1 MRPPRTIV
9 ANRFEIH
16 GAIGHGGMGTVY
28 LARDLETDTQVAIKT
43 LHQVAP
49 AAQLRLKQE
58 FRALSDVLHANLVR
72 LHELFIDPE
81 REDVYGC
88 FFSMEYVPGRHV
100 LDRLLRRPERP
111 AASATW
117 AGDQPPSIEDPAG
130 DPARRPPLLSLPPTS
145 STADPEELAS
155 TFTQIA
161 QAVDALH
168 RSGKLHRD
176 LKSANVLL
184 TPEGRAV
191 VLDFGLVMPTGADG
205 DATGPVA
212 GTPTAMAPEQMRGEH
227 VGPAAD
233 WYAVGVLLYEALCGV
248 PPFEGDFDAMLA
260 AKSAG
265 RYTPLPASVDPALA
279 DLCDALLQVNPARRP
294 GLARIEQVLS
304 PRTARRPERR
314 ASTRDAFIGRFPERS
329 ILRDAWARA
338 CAGETV
344 AVIVRGRSGIG
355 KSALVHDLVHHVAS
369 NPANLVL
376 SGRCHEREQIP
387 HKALDAVIDSLARHL
402 ARLPEDELAALVPV
416 HSKALARLFPVLAG
430 LPAFGAGE
438 PLPADPRSIRTF
450 AAIALEDL
458 LRRIAKR
465 WRLLITVDDLQWGDA
480 DSAALILRVLTSARP
495 PPLLLLGAHR
505 DDSGTSSPVLQA
517 LAQLRSNVAE
527 GARGPQVEDLRLGP
541 LSDADAR
548 QLLRSAGL
556 VVDEDVLVEAGGDP
570 YLLAE
575 ATVWMPSAGPVRFS
589 GIPEMLR
596 ARLDAAP
603 APLLGLVQ
611 AVALAGHPTPLA
623 LLPPEMEDVRS
634 ELRAATQLR
643 LLRVTGEAPNEWV
656 DCYHNLVRAVVLEG
670 MPPEVR
676 RAHHAGLAQALELA
690 ETPDAESL
698 SLHQEGAGDP
708 ERAAIWALRA
718 ARQAER
724 ALAFRHAAGLYR
736 RYLALAGPGSVRGD
750 AELSLAESLAN
761 SGDGRAAADAFLA
774 AANAQPENA
783 LSLRTRAAE
792 ELMMSGHLDAG
803 LGLAATLLGE
813 VGLGLEASSLV
824 AVSTTAW
831 RRLRLRLRG
840 VRPGGGEQTAA
851 EVERLDVCWAMVTGL
866 QCIDPI
872 RSSAF
877 QAKYMLLALDLG
889 EPTRIARGFAA
900 EAAAMSLRGERSLVE
915 GLERADR
922 AKAMAEHLDDA
933 YLLALTAQERG
944 TLYGRCGRWREAV
957 AEFNAALAVLATHCP
972 GAAWERSTSELSMV
986 DQLVYLGDVAQ
997 IAQVADRVLRD
1008 GTASGNLYQL
1018 TIAMRPLHLVRLAA
1032 DEPDRALREVTAAIS
1047 GWPAE
1052 GRMQHFNACWALS
1065 QVDLYA
1071 GRASDALRRLEASW
1085 DGMRWSMMLTIEC
1098 VRVEMT
1104 HARGRARLASA
1115 SGDDATERLAGADRD
1130 ALSLLEEAAP
1140 WAHPLG
1146 LLLRA
1151 GVRNARGERPV
1162 DDLVAAEREFDA
1174 LGMALYAAAA
1184 RRRLAEL
1191 NEDPPAIRAAFKGL
1205 KVVHP
1210 GRMCRML
1217 APGFPGG
1224 PDLASAPRALRVG
1237 IGRDDD
1243 DDPEPSGFFSR
1254 P

>member
-1 MRPPRTIV
+1 MRSPRTIV

-28 LARDLETDTQVAIKT
+28 LARDMETDAQVAIKT

-49 AAQLRLKQE
+49 AAQLRLKGE
-58 FRALSDVLHANLVR
+58 FRALSDVLHTNLVR

-100 LDRLLRRPERP
+100 LDRLLRRPERA

-117 AGDQPPSIEDPAG
+117 AGDQPPSVEDTG
-130 DPARRPPLLSLPPTS
+130 DAVRRPPLLSLPPTS

-161 QAVDALH
+161 RAVDALH

-191 VLDFGLVMPTGADG
+191 VLDFGLVMPTSADG
-205 DATGPVA
+205 DATAPVA
-212 GTPTAMAPEQMRGEH
+212 GTPTAMAPEQMRGEP
-227 VGPAAD
+227 VGPPAD

-248 PPFEGDFDAMLA
+248 PPFEGDFDAVLA

-265 RYTPLPASVDPALA
+265 RYSPLPPSVDPALA
-279 DLCDALLQVNPARRP
+279 ELCDALLQVDPARRP
-294 GLARIEQVLS
+294 GLARIEEVLS

-314 ASTRDAFIGRFPERS
+314 ASGRDAFIGRFPERS

-355 KSALVHDLVHHVAS
+355 KSALVHDLVHHVAA

-387 HKALDAVIDSLARHL
+387 HKALDAVVDSLARHL
-402 ARLPEDELAALVPV
+402 ARLSEAELAGLVPV
-416 HSKALARLFPVLAG
+416 HSEALARVFPVLAG
-430 LPAFGAGE
+430 LPAFSAGE
-438 PLPADPRSIRTF
+438 PLAADPRSTRTF

-458 LRRIAKR
+458 LRRLSKR

-505 DDSGTSSPVLQA
+505 DDSGTASPVLQA

-527 GARGPQVEDLRLGP
+527 GAVGPQVEDLRLGP

-548 QLLRSAGL
+548 QLLRSAG
-556 VVDEDVLVEAGGDP
+556 VVADEAVLIEAGGDP

-575 ATVWMPSAGPVRFS
+575 ATVWMPSAGAVRFS

-596 ARLDAAP
+596 ARLDGAP
-603 APLLGLVQ
+603 APLLALVQ
-611 AVALAGHPTPLA
+611 AVALVGHPTPLS
-623 LLPPEMEDVRS
+623 LLPPDMGDVRS
-634 ELRAATQLR
+634 ELRAAAQLR
-643 LLRVTGEAPNEWV
+643 LLRLTGEGPNEWV
-656 DCYHNLVRAVVLEG
+656 DCYHNLVRAVVLDG
-670 MPPEVR
+670 MAPEVR
-676 RAHHAGLAQALELA
+676 RAHHAGLAQALERA

-698 SLHQEGAGDP
+698 SLHHEGAGDP

-724 ALAFRHAAGLYR
+724 ALAFRHAAELYR
-736 RYLALAGPGSVRGD
+736 RYLALAGPGSLRGD
-750 AELSLAESLAN
+750 AERSLAESLAN

-774 AANAQPENA
+774 AAAAQPESA
-783 LSLRTRAAE
+783 LSLRTRAAQ
-792 ELMMSGHLDAG
+792 ELMLSGHLDAG
-803 LGLAATLLGE
+803 LGLAATLLRE

-824 AVSTTAW
+824 AASSTAW

-840 VRPGGGEQTAA
+840 VHPAAGPHTAA
-851 EVERLDVCWAMVTGL
+851 EIERLDVCWAMVTGL

-889 EPTRIARGFAA
+889 EATRIARGFAA
-900 EAAAMSLRGERSLVE
+900 EATAMSLRGERSLAE
-915 GLERADR
+915 GLASADR
-922 AKAMAEHLDDA
+922 AKAMAESLDDP

-972 GAAWERSTSELSMV
+972 GAAWERSTSELSLV

-1018 TIAMRPLHLVRLAA
+1018 TIAMRPLHIVRLAA
-1032 DEPDRALREVTAAIS
+1032 DEPDRALREISAAIS
-1047 GWPAE
+1047 GWPGE
-1052 GRMQHFNACWALS
+1052 GRMQHFNACWALC

-1071 GRASDALRRLEASW
+1071 GRAADALRRVEASR
-1085 DGMRWSMMLTIEC
+1085 DGMRWSMMLTLEC
-1098 VRVEMT
+1098 VRIEMT
-1104 HARGRARLASA
+1104 HARGRALLASA
-1115 SGDDATERLAGADRD
+1115 AGEDAKERLAGADRD
-1130 ALSLLEEAAP
+1130 ARALLDESAA
-1140 WAHPLG
+1140 WARPLG

-1151 GVRNARGERPV
+1151 GVRNVRGERPV
-1162 DDLVAAEREFDA
+1162 DDLVAAEAAFAA

-1191 NEDPPAIRAAFKGL
+1191 NEDPQAVRAAFKGSR
-1205 KVVHP
+1205 VVHP

-1217 APGFPGG
+1217 APGFA
-1224 PDLASAPRALRVG
+1224 DEQASAPRALRVG
-1237 IGRDDD
+1237 VGRDDD
-1243 DDPEPSGFFSR
+1243 EEPEPSRSFLSR
-1254 P
+1254 